1 MKRIWERFFERMSEQ
16 KTAKYHSDFKYW
28 TFNCLNQRIGVFL
41 GKLDRSENQGITQHK
56 IEALDNLTQDKLLYE
71 QKKLD

>member
-1 MKRIWERFFERMSEQ
+1 MGTFFLKECQNKKLPNITLISNISILIDIILKRRF
-16 KTAKYHSDFKYW
+16 
-28 TFNCLNQRIGVFL
+28 LL
-41 GKLDRSENQGITQHK
+41 KLDMSENQGITQHK